1 MCCCVSPA
9 ALSHRSLHLASH
21 HHLISPHPHSSPL
34 LLNTVL
40 LGNPIAAGPLPPTL
54 PAGLTALQL
63 QGANGSA
70 LGALP
75 AAYAAL
81 PALRSLVLR
90 GMALSGALP
99 SNFSSPALSELVLE
113 GVSFSTPAP
122 LPTEWSA
129 FGASLKVLRLQL
141 LGVPGSNATGAVAGA
156 LPGAWANWTALERLE
171 LSGAGGLTGAL
182 PAEWGPAAFPALR
195 EFVWSGSP
203 NASAAWPAL
212 WALLEGKAQLQ
223 RLVVRDV
230 GGLAGGTLDPLLP
243 SKLVNL
249 TALTLSGLGLAG
261 TLPDWSA
268 AGLTAPRLYALDL
281 SRNALEGPLP
291 PWAVAAMA
299 APPVVPP
306 VQTLNVLP
314 QQQPPQPPP
323 EPPGWLLDLSSNH
336 FNGSLPSWGPAFAGN
351 GSHSISLANNNR
363 LMGTIPGSWLQLALS
378 ARAVDVSGN
387 ALSGPL
393 PATFFNGTTSA
404 VLPNRITTFAVG

>member
-1 MCCCVSPA
+1 MY
-9 ALSHRSLHLASH
+9 ASG
-21 HHLISPHPHSSPL
+21 
-34 LLNTVL
+34 V
-40 LGNPIAAGPLPPTL
+40 
-54 PAGLTALQL
+54 
-63 QGANGSA
+63 AN
-70 LGALP
+70 
-75 AAYAAL
+75 
-81 PALRSLVLR
+81 
-90 GMALSGALP
+90 
-99 SNFSSPALSELVLE
+99 
-113 GVSFSTPAP
+113 
-122 LPTEWSA
+122 
-129 FGASLKVLRLQL
+129 
-141 LGVPGSNATGAVAGA
+141 GA

-171 LSGAGGLTGAL
+171 LSGAAGLTGAL

-299 APPVVPP
+299 APPLVPP
-306 VQTLNVLP
+306 PVRNA
-314 QQQPPQPPP
+314 P
-323 EPPGWLLDLSSNH
+323 EPPGWRLDLSSNR
-336 FNGSLPSWGPAFAGN
+336 FNGSLPSSWGPAFAGN
-351 GSHSISLANNNR
+351 GRHSILLSDNR
-363 LMGTIPGSWLQLALS
+363 LTGTIPASWLPLIY
-378 ARAVDVSGN
+378 RASFFDLFAN

-393 PATFFNGTTSA
+393 PAAWFNATIEEPRA
-404 VLPNRITTFAVG
+404 VWTLNVR